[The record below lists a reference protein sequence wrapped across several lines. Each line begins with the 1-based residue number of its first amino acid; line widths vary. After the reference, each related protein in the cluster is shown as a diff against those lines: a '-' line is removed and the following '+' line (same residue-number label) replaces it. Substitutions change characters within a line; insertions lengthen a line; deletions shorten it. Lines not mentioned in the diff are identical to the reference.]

1 MNEELAEILA
11 AREVIDGRLVRTPV
25 HVLDGGALSDSLAG
39 RTLVFKLEMLQ
50 RTGSFKIRGALNKLS
65 RLSEEEK
72 ARGVVGMSSGN
83 HAQALAYGARL
94 EGLDATVVMPEYS
107 MDYKIAA
114 TRAYGA
120 QVEMVATEELFS
132 AYERFHKERGLTPV
146 HPFDDPHIIAGAGTA
161 ALELLDEVPE
171 PDYVL
176 AGVGGGGWI
185 SGTATAVKNRY
196 PQAKVIGA
204 EPQGACAV
212 RRSLDAGRPVKLDS
226 VQTIA
231 DGLAPPFTGEI
242 VFDRIQRYVDDV
254 ILVSDDEILDATR
267 RIIDA
272 LKVVVEPSAAACLA
286 PLLAGKLRPP
296 KGSTIAVMLSGGNL
310 SAERLRSLLS

>member
-1 MNEELAEILA
+1 MNEEFEEILA
-11 AREVIDGRLVRTPV
+11 ARKVIDGRLVRTPI
-25 HVLDGGALSDSLAG
+25 HTIDGGALSDSLAG
-39 RTLVFKLEMLQ
+39 RKLVFKLEMLQ
-50 RTGSFKIRGALNKLS
+50 RTGSFKIRGVLNKLS
-65 RLSEEEK
+65 RLSDDEK

-83 HAQALAYGARL
+83 HAQALAYGASL
-94 EGLDATVVMPEYS
+94 EGIDATVVMPELS
-107 MDYKIAA
+107 MDYKISA

-120 QVEMVATEELFS
+120 KVELVPTKELLS
-132 AYERFHKERGLTPV
+132 TYERFHRERGLTPV
-146 HPFDDPHIIAGAGTA
+146 HPFDDPYIIAGAGTA
-161 ALELLDEVPE
+161 ALELLDEIPK

-185 SGTATAVKNRY
+185 SGTATAVKNQS

-204 EPQGACAV
+204 EPEGACAV
-212 RRSLDAGRPVKLDS
+212 RRSLDAGRLVKLDS
-226 VQTIA
+226 VQTVA

-267 RIIDA
+267 RVIDA

-286 PLLAGKLRPP
+286 LLLAGKLSPP
-296 KGSTIAVMLSGGNL
+296 EGSTIAVMLSGGNL
-310 SAERLRSLLS
+310 SADRLRSLL